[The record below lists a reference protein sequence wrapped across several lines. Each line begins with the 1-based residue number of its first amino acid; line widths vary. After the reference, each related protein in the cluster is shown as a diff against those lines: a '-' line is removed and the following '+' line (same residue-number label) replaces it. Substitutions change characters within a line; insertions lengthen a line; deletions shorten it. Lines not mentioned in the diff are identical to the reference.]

1 MYNKA
6 RSIQIVKLVEKGF
19 IIICCIKFGLAI
31 IVVVVV
37 CSSISI
43 FVCNEVKNKI
53 IEFQP
58 FFFLSVQ
65 C

>member
-31 IVVVVV
+31 IVVV